1 MAGLKKLK
9 TKIIKKELVQ
19 QTTEVKRVN
28 IGVQIRPD
36 LWWDLRALSFKQ
48 HRKAWEL
55 LEDAIA
61 DYLKKNQ

>member
-28 IGVQIRPD
+28 IGVTIQQD
-36 LWWDLRALSFKQ
+36 LWRELRALSIKQ
-48 HRKAWEL
+48 GRLTGEL
-55 LEDAIA
+55 LDEAIEE
-61 DYLKKNQ
+61 YLKK